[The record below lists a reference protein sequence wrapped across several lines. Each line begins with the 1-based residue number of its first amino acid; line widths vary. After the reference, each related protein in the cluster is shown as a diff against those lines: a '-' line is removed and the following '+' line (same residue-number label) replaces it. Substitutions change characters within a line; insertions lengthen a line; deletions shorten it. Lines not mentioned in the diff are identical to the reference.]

1 MSERHDP
8 DFWPDSGYEL
18 LQVRDDGRLTVTDAY
33 LSRLLQRPELAP
45 VAESND
51 AERTLHAELLDT
63 PRMAVPES
71 RLRALGDQDAV
82 ENYQVALAF
91 RDRLAGADSLE
102 AAYLDLFLKPEAH
115 GGVPVPP
122 LFVDLL
128 AQAIVRHLIAGR
140 DDALRAR
147 AAEIFFREQAVTINE
162 GFIMAADNEV
172 VETHADSGGFGDL
185 GRLVAQAQTPLRTVD
200 LDVLDSENAQTYW
213 ARAHKHDTVLNLN
226 FAGDGLDAF
235 CRVLEAWVA
244 HMLEVR
250 VRIEPVQQITDER
263 WVWHVGLDREASR
276 LLDDLWHG
284 EEVGEARLARL
295 LSLFRLEFQDPSVM
309 IADIQGR
316 PVYLALMMTQDKRL
330 KLKPQNLL
338 LNLPLAERA

>member
-1 MSERHDP
+1 MTDSN
-8 DFWPDSGYEL
+8 DFWPDSGYRL
-18 LQVRDDGRLTVTDAY
+18 LDVRDDGRLAVTDAY
-33 LSRLLQRPELAP
+33 LRGLLERPELAP

-51 AERTLHAELLDT
+51 AERALHAELLAD
-63 PRMAVPES
+63 PRMAVPDS
-71 RLRALGDQDAV
+71 RLKALGDPDAI

-91 RDRLAGADSLE
+91 RDRLLGADSLE
-102 AAYLDLFLKPEAH
+102 AAYLDLFLNPGSH

-140 DDALRAR
+140 GEALRAR

-162 GFIMAADNEV
+162 GYIMTADREV

-200 LDVLDSENAQTYW
+200 LDVLDSENAETYW

-244 HMLEVR
+244 HMLDVR
-250 VRIEPVQQITDER
+250 VGIEPVQQITDER

>member
-1 MSERHDP
+1 MTERCEP

-18 LQVRDDGRLTVTDAY
+18 LQVRADGRLAVTDAY
-33 LSRLLQRPELAP
+33 LSRFLERPELAP

-51 AERTLHAELLDT
+51 AERQLHAELLAN

-71 RLRALGDQDAV
+71 RLQALGDPDAV

-91 RDRLAGADSLE
+91 RDRLVAADSLE
-102 AAYLDLFLKPEAH
+102 AAYLGLFLNPGSH

-128 AQAIVRHLIAGR
+128 AQAIARHLLDGT

-147 AAEIFFREQAVTINE
+147 AAEILFREQAVTINE
-162 GFIMAADNEV
+162 GFVMAADRAI
-172 VETHADSGGFGDL
+172 VETHAEGGGFGDL

-200 LDVLDSENAQTYW
+200 LDVLDSGNAETYW
-213 ARAHKHDTVLNLN
+213 ARAQRYDTVLNLN

-244 HMLEVR
+244 HLLDVR

-276 LLDDLWHG
+276 LLDELWHG
-284 EEVGEARLARL
+284 EDVGEARLARL

-316 PVYLALMMTQDKRL
+316 PVYLALMMTEDKRL

>member
-1 MSERHDP
+1 MTDSN
-8 DFWPDSGYEL
+8 DFWPDSGYHL
-18 LQVRDDGRLTVTDAY
+18 LDVRDDGRLAVTDAY
-33 LSRLLQRPELAP
+33 LRGLLERPELAP

-51 AERTLHAELLDT
+51 AERALHAELLAD
-63 PRMAVPES
+63 PRMAVPDS
-71 RLRALGDQDAV
+71 RLKALGDPDAI

-91 RDRLAGADSLE
+91 RDRLLGADSLE
-102 AAYLDLFLKPEAH
+102 AAYLDLFLNPGSH

-140 DDALRAR
+140 GEALRAR

-162 GFIMAADNEV
+162 GYIMTADREV

-200 LDVLDSENAQTYW
+200 LDVLDSENAETYW

-244 HMLEVR
+244 HMLDVR

>member
-1 MSERHDP
+1 MTDAT
-8 DFWPDSGYEL
+8 DFWPDSGYDL
-18 LQVRDDGRLTVTDAY
+18 LQVRADGRLAVTDAY
-33 LSRLLQRPELAP
+33 LTRLFQRPELAP

-51 AERTLHAELLDT
+51 VERRLHAELLYS
-63 PRMAVPES
+63 PRLAVPES
-71 RLRALGDQDAV
+71 RLKALGDPDAV

-91 RDRLAGADSLE
+91 RDRLVGADSLE
-102 AAYLDLFLKPEAH
+102 AAYLDLFLKPGGH

-128 AQAIVRHLIAGR
+128 AQAVVRHLISGS

-162 GFIMAADNEV
+162 GFIMAADREV

-244 HMLEVR
+244 HMLDVR

-263 WVWHVGLDREASR
+263 WVWHVGLDREASQ

-316 PVYLALMMTQDKRL
+316 LVYLALMMTEDKRL